1 MKSHIDELKDTIRR
15 LHGVDSSHVE
25 TVAVKESF
33 EGETIWEGEVE
44 VFELYDHPE
53 TDKLYAWVHE
63 MDDIDNPK
71 RHVTVLHIDPIT
83 SPQLAVRAAIIQEYR
98 KRERPKEN

>member
-44 VFELYDHPE
+44 IFELYDHPE

-63 MDDIDNPK
+63 MDDIDNPE

-98 KRERPKEN
+98 NGERPKEN

>member
-25 TVAVKESF
+25 TVAAEESF
-33 EGETIWEGEVE
+33 ERETIWEGEVE

-53 TDKLYAWVHE
+53 TDKLYAWVLKF
-63 MDDIDNPK
+63 MI
-71 RHVTVLHIDPIT
+71 LIT
-83 SPQLAVRAAIIQEYR
+83 PDSTLPCNISALLPHRNW
-98 KRERPKEN
+98 P

>member
-1 MKSHIDELKDTIRR
+1 MKSHIDEIKDTIRR

-33 EGETIWEGEVE
+33 EGETIWEDEVE
-44 VFELYDHPE
+44 IFELYDHPE

-63 MDDIDNPK
+63 IDDIDNPE
-71 RHVTVLHIDPIT
+71 RHVYGLKYPPYYLT
-83 SPQLAVRAAIIQEYR
+83 AIGCKGSNHSRTQE
-98 KRERPKEN
+98 P

>member
-15 LHGVDSSHVE
+15 LYGVDSSHVE

-33 EGETIWEGEVE
+33 EGETIWEGKVE

-63 MDDIDNPK
+63 MDDIDNPE
-71 RHVTVLHIDPIT
+71 RDVTVLHIYPIT
-83 SPQLAVRAAIIQEYR
+83 SPQLAVRAAIIQKFR
-98 KRERPKEN
+98 NCERPKEN

>member
-1 MKSHIDELKDTIRR
+1 VTYIKELQETIRR
-15 LHGVDSSHVE
+15 LHGVESSHVE
-25 TVAVKESF
+25 TVPVKESF
-33 EGETIWEGEVE
+33 KGETIWEGEVE

-63 MDDIDNPK
+63 MDDTDNPE
-71 RHVTVLHIDPIT
+71 RHVTVLHIHPIT

-98 KRERPKEN
+98 NRERPKEN

>member
-1 MKSHIDELKDTIRR
+1 MKSHIDELNDTIRR
-15 LHGVDSSHVE
+15 LLLVYSSHVE
-25 TVAVKESF
+25 LVAVMKSF

-63 MDDIDNPK
+63 MDDTDNPE
-71 RHVTVLHIDPIT
+71 RHVTVLHIYPIT
-83 SPQLAVRAAIIQEYR
+83 SPQLAVRAAIIQKYR
-98 KRERPKEN
+98 NREKPKEN

>member
-1 MKSHIDELKDTIRR
+1 MKSRIDELKDTIR
-15 LHGVDSSHVE
+15 GVDSSHVE

-33 EGETIWEGEVE
+33 EGEIIWEGEVE

-63 MDDIDNPK
+63 MDDIDNLE
-71 RHVTVLHIDPIT
+71 RHVTVLHIDPII

-98 KRERPKEN
+98 NRERPKEN

>member
-53 TDKLYAWVHE
+53 TDKLYAWY
-63 MDDIDNPK
+63 MKWMI
-71 RHVTVLHIDPIT
+71 LIT
-83 SPQLAVRAAIIQEYR
+83 RSGMLRSYISTLLPHRNWL
-98 KRERPKEN
+98 

>member
-1 MKSHIDELKDTIRR
+1 MTYIKELQETIRR
-15 LHGVDSSHVE
+15 LHGVESSHVE
-25 TVAVKESF
+25 TVPVKESF
-33 EGETIWEGEVE
+33 KGETIWEGEVE

-63 MDDIDNPK
+63 MDDTDNPE
-71 RHVTVLHIDPIT
+71 RHVTVLHIHPIT

-98 KRERPKEN
+98 NRERPKEN

>member
-1 MKSHIDELKDTIRR
+1 VKSQIDELKDTIRR

-25 TVAVKESF
+25 TVAVEETF

-53 TDKLYAWVHE
+53 TDKLYAWVRE
-63 MDDIDNPK
+63 MDDTDNPE
-71 RHVTVLHIDPIT
+71 RYVTVLHIHPTT

>member
-25 TVAVKESF
+25 TVAAEESF
-33 EGETIWEGEVE
+33 ERETIWEGEVE

-53 TDKLYAWVHE
+53 TDKLYAWVLKF
-63 MDDIDNPK
+63 MI
-71 RHVTVLHIDPIT
+71 LIT
-83 SPQLAVRAAIIQEYR
+83 RSGTLRCYISALLPHRNW
-98 KRERPKEN
+98 P

>member
-53 TDKLYAWVHE
+53 TDKLYAWVHA
-63 MDDIDNPK
+63 
-71 RHVTVLHIDPIT
+71 
-83 SPQLAVRAAIIQEYR
+83 PQLAVRAAIIQEYR